1 VTVKKQD
8 ARIQTFLA
16 ESSELDRWRYDEGRG
31 RAGDCLAMKRGQ
43 DAETN
48 CKEISS
54 VGEVEESRED
64 RFRETPED
72 ARG

>member
-16 ESSELDRWRYDEGRG
+16 ESSELDRWRYDE
-31 RAGDCLAMKRGQ
+31 AAQGDPPAMKRGQ

-48 CKEISS
+48 RKKEVSS
-54 VGEVEESRED
+54 VGEVEESREG